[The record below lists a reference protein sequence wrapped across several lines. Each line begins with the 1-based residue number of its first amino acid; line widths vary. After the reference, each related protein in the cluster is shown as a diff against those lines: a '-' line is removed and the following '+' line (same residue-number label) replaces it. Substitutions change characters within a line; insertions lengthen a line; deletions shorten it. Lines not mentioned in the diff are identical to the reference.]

1 MGEIVK
7 CPINGSEKI
16 IIICTEEQRENTVR
30 WGALYLMGVLAR
42 AVVARNLV
50 YWSGNIEFVV

>member
-16 IIICTEEQRENTVR
+16 IICTEEQRENI
-30 WGALYLMGVLAR
+30 GKMGCIVSNGCACEGSCCKESCI
-42 AVVARNLV
+42 LV
-50 YWSGNIEFVV
+50 GKY